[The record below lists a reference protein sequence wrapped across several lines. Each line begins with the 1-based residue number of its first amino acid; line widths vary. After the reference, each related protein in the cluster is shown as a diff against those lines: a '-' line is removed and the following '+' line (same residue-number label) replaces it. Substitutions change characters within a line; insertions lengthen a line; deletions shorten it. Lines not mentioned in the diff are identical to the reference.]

1 MKVPERWLRAHCDP
15 AIAGEEL
22 EQVLTMGGLEIE
34 SAEPAAPPFAGVV
47 VARVVSTAR
56 HPDADRLTVCEVD
69 AGGGTIRT
77 VVCGA
82 PNVRADLWTACA
94 LPGAHLPGGLEIRE
108 SKMRGV
114 ASQGML
120 CSAKELGIADDHG
133 GILELGVGGEG
144 PSVGAGTDL
153 RQALALDERVLD
165 LKVTP
170 NLAHC
175 MSIEGIARELSAL
188 TATPWQ
194 PTRWQPVPVS
204 IDDRLPV
211 RIEADALCGRFS
223 GRVIRGVDARAATP
237 GWMRARLERAG
248 QRSISALVDI
258 SNYVMLELG
267 RPTHVFDLDKIEGG
281 LTVRW
286 GKAGE
291 TLELLNGQ
299 TVEVGPQQDLEIGV
313 ITDARRVESLA
324 GIMGGEATSV
334 TLDTTNIF
342 VEAAF
347 WWPAAIAG
355 RARLFNFSTDAAQR
369 FERGVDY
376 ATTADHVEYLS
387 SLILAVCGGK
397 AGPVGDEIAR
407 LPAREPVRLRVSR
420 TRKVSGMPLSL
431 ADCLDAL
438 ERLELAPRRVDD
450 DSIEVVPPSRRF
462 DLAIEEDLIEEVVRI
477 HGYDRIPIR
486 PPIAPLRMEAVPEAR
501 VEPLALKRR
510 WVERDYQEIITYSFV
525 DAPEDEAYGIGAP
538 PIRVLNPIASDL
550 GVMRRSLWPRLV
562 ATLTQNVNRKAD
574 RVRVFEFGR
583 AYLRDPQAPAGPDSV
598 AGIRQ
603 PRRMAVLAWGPAV
616 ADQWGSDRRP
626 VDFFDLKGDLEAVCR
641 HRALQFEAATHPA
654 LHPGRSARV
663 LVDGQAVGWIG
674 ALHPALASAAD
685 VVGEVL
691 LCEVDLD
698 ALLEREVPA
707 PLRVSRFPPAIRD
720 LAIVVSEAAEA
731 GHILSGIRKFCANNA
746 SLATVQHVRLFDE
759 YRGKGLENKE
769 KSLAFRFWM
778 QDTDRTLADADV
790 EASLAAIIGFL
801 AERFGANLRR

>member
-34 SAEPAAPPFAGVV
+34 SAAPAAPPFEGVV
-47 VARVVSTAR
+47 VAHVRSVSR
-56 HPDADRLTVCEVD
+56 HPDADRLSVCEVET
-69 AGGGTIRT
+69 GGGVIRT

-94 LPGAHLPGGLEIRE
+94 VPGARLPGGLEIGETR
-108 SKMRGV
+108 MRGV
-114 ASQGML
+114 VSEGML
-120 CSAKELGIADDHG
+120 CSARELGIAEDHA

-153 RQALALDERVLD
+153 RQALALDERVLE

-175 MSIEGIARELSAL
+175 LSVEGIARELSAL

-194 PTRWQPVPVS
+194 PTRWQPVPVT

-211 RIEADALCGRFS
+211 RIEADDLCGRVS

-286 GKAGE
+286 GRAGE
-291 TLELLNGQ
+291 ALELLNGQ
-299 TVEVGPQQDLEIGV
+299 TVDLGPQQGLRIGV
-313 ITDARRVESLA
+313 ITDQRRVESLA

-334 TLDTTNIF
+334 TLDTRNIF

-376 ATTADHVEYLS
+376 ATTADHVEYLT
-387 SLILAVCGGK
+387 SLILSVCGGS
-397 AGPVGDEIAR
+397 AGPVGDEVAR
-407 LPAREPVRLRVSR
+407 LPVRAPVRLRVNR
-420 TRKVSGMPLSL
+420 TRKISGMDLSL

-438 ERLELAPRRVDD
+438 ERLELAPRRLDD
-450 DSIEVVPPSRRF
+450 DTIEVVPPSRRF
-462 DLAIEEDLIEEVVRI
+462 DLTIEEDLIEEVVRI
-477 HGYDRIPIR
+477 HGYERIPIR
-486 PPIAPLRMEAVPEAR
+486 PPVAPLRMAAVPEGR
-501 VEPLALKRR
+501 VEPLTLKRR
-510 WVERDYQEIITYSFV
+510 WVDRDYQEVITYSFI
-525 DAPEDEAYGIGAP
+525 DAPEDEAYGLGPAP
-538 PIRVLNPIASDL
+538 IPVLNPIASDL

-562 ATLTQNVNRKAD
+562 ATLTQNVHRKAD
-574 RVRVFEFGR
+574 RVRIFEFGR
-583 AYLRDPQAPAGPDSV
+583 AYLRDPQAEASGDSV

-603 PRRMAVLAWGPAV
+603 PLRMAALAWGPVV
-616 ADQWGSDRRP
+616 ADQWASARRP
-626 VDFFDLKGDLEAVCR
+626 VDFFDLKGDLETVCR
-641 HRALQFEAATHPA
+641 HRALGFEAASHPA

-663 LVDGQAVGWIG
+663 LLDGVAIGWIG
-674 ALHPALASAAD
+674 ALHPALAAAAD
-685 VVGEVL
+685 ISGEVL
-691 LCEVDLD
+691 LCEVDL
-698 ALLEREVPA
+698 AGLLEREIAA
-707 PLRVSRFPPAIRD
+707 PQRVSRFPPAIRD
-720 LAIVVSEAAEA
+720 LAIVVAEETEA
-731 GHILSGIRKFCANNA
+731 GPILSAIREFCAATPALA
-746 SLATVQHVRLFDE
+746 SVQHVRLFDE

-769 KSLAFRFWM
+769 KSLAIRFWM

-790 EASLAAIIGFL
+790 EAAMAAVVDFLAA
-801 AERFGANLRR
+801 RFGARLRR